1 MQSSEWVVRI
11 GLLMVQ
17 CALAAGCA
25 AMSESIKGASD
36 AVTGTTGAPP
46 VVAVPAA
53 PVVPAP
59 TGVVS
64 PAASKT
70 ELPNQVSPA
79 VQRAFDAARTALRAG
94 RIDEAERGFRALTQT
109 NPELGGAYANLGLIY
124 DQAGKPE
131 LAVAALESA
140 VRASPKQP
148 VYFNQLGIAYRHN
161 GQFTQARDAYQKA
174 IALDANYALPYLN
187 LAILTDMYLWDGQRA
202 LELYE
207 RYLALAPSEDAVVV
221 KWVADLKN
229 RQREHQSLSKKEQP

>member
-1 MQSSEWVVRI
+1 MQSSEWLARI
-11 GLLMVQ
+11 GLLIVQ

-25 AMSESIKGASD
+25 AMTESIKGGGD
-36 AVTGTTGAPP
+36 AVAGATVSPP

-53 PVVPAP
+53 QAASAP

-64 PAASKT
+64 PAAPKA
-70 ELPNQVSPA
+70 ELPNQVSPS
-79 VQRAFDAARTALRAG
+79 VQRAFDDARTALRAG
-94 RIDEAERGFRALTQT
+94 RIDEAERGFLALTQT
-109 NPELGGAYANLGLIY
+109 NPELGGAHANLGLIY
-124 DQAGKPE
+124 NQAGK
-131 LAVAALESA
+131 LAQAVVALESA

-161 GQFTQARDAYQKA
+161 GQFTQAREAYQKA

-202 LELYE
+202 LEYYE